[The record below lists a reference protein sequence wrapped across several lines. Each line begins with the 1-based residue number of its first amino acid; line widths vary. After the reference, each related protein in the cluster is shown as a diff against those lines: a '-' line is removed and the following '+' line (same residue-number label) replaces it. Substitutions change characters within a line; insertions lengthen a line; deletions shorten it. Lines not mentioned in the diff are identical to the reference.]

1 MKPEDIHL
9 SDWLRMLFGQVPWQ
23 FYIELIIRA
32 FLVYVLLLVSMRLLG
47 KRMATQLN
55 GIELAAMV
63 ALASAIG
70 VPLLSYTNGI
80 LPAFII
86 AFVIIVITRSIA
98 AMTYKSQR
106 FEVLTE
112 GDIDCLVQDSVID
125 FGVMKRVRVTRERLF
140 SQLRSEKIFHL
151 GAVKRVYMES
161 NGGFTII
168 KNETPK
174 PGLSVLPDWDVDFVK
189 RKLKKTDTTIC
200 AVCGLEQPGGGDPAK
215 NGEGECEN
223 CGKNRWTKGVVEKTH
238 DMVPA

>member
-9 SDWLRMLFGQVPWQ
+9 SDWARILFGQVPWQ

-70 VPLLSYTNGI
+70 VPLLSFTNGI

-86 AFVIIVITRSIA
+86 AFVIIVITRMVA
-98 AMTYKSQR
+98 AGTYKSQR

-112 GDIDCLVQDSVID
+112 GDIDSLVRNSVID
-125 FGVMKRVRVTRERLF
+125 FQVMKRVRVTRERLF
-140 SQLRSEKIFHL
+140 AQLRSEKI
-151 GAVKRVYMES
+151 
-161 NGGFTII
+161 
-168 KNETPK
+168 
-174 PGLSVLPDWDVDFVK
+174 
-189 RKLKKTDTTIC
+189 
-200 AVCGLEQPGGGDPAK
+200 
-215 NGEGECEN
+215 
-223 CGKNRWTKGVVEKTH
+223 
-238 DMVPA
+238 